1 MWLVANC
8 HTPFTFTFALRRQWR
23 DSAVTTEVA
32 EGREERKM
40 GGERVARE
48 IAAANLAVP
57 PVHAYI

>member
-1 MWLVANC
+1 MTA
-8 HTPFTFTFALRRQWR
+8 
-23 DSAVTTEVA
+23 EVA